1 MPSASSD
8 LRGRLH
14 RYLNDDGVGITVDS
28 NLLPDFL
35 HQANAHVLAQRM
47 DAAREQ
53 LCDANIACVEQR
65 VADDPGLT
73 DLMYVLAKLLQD
85 VGYTEKAAAW
95 YQRII
100 AIEPHVKVLCQL
112 STLVSPTQAVTALR
126 QALELAPEDNGIRQS
141 YAHNLLHSGRIA
153 EGIEQLEKLQDRQ
166 PAEKAPRLRI
176 LWNQHYLP
184 GYSSAYFKQAYTRWV
199 REFLVVDE
207 PMRVYANTCQPERRI
222 KLGLISG
229 EFRNNTPVTPFEL
242 IWTLLDREAFELFAY
257 SNVTEPDEGTQ
268 RWQDL
273 VDVYRD
279 IHELDDGAAAR
290 QIHADHIDILMEV
303 GGYCRSSRLGVMAHA
318 PAPLQLDYGALST
331 TGLPQIGYRFS
342 CPVLTPSTALRDFTE
357 ETLYLNPMCPYA
369 PPEVS
374 PLVGPLPARENGV
387 VTFGAFNNHRKINSL
402 ALDLWAAVLQQVPG
416 SQLLMKFPE
425 GKNADLAQY
434 YQETLQR
441 RGVDPAR
448 VTVHGALDH
457 MAHLALVERCDM
469 MLDTTPY
476 NAARGTMEALWM
488 GVPTVT
494 LVGDS
499 FVAREGLAI
508 QSQVGLAFF
517 AAQSPEEYVA
527 KAVSFAGQL
536 DHLDAIRQSLRQ
548 RMLASPLCDP
558 KGWTHQFAQALRQ
571 IWVQWCQERNVTNV
585 HHGERAAC

>member
-1 MPSASSD
+1 LQPASTD
-8 LRGRLH
+8 TGGRLH
-14 RYLNDDGVGITVDS
+14 RFLDDDGVSIAIDRE
-28 NLLPDFL
+28 LLPDFL
-35 HQANAHVLAQRM
+35 QQANAHVVAQEM
-47 DAAREQ
+47 DAAREL
-53 LCDANIACVEQR
+53 LCDANIAWVEQR

-85 VGYTEKAAAW
+85 VGYTEKAIAW

-100 AIEPHVKVLCQL
+100 AIEPHVKVLCLL

-126 QALELAPEDNGIRQS
+126 QALALAPQDDGILQS

-153 EGIEQLEKLQDRQ
+153 EGIKELEKLQGRQ

-184 GYSSAYFKQAYTRWV
+184 GYSRAYFKAAYARWV

-207 PMRVYANTCQPERRI
+207 PMREYGNSRQPDRRI
-222 KLGLISG
+222 RLGLISG

-242 IWTLLDREAFELFAY
+242 IWTLLDRDAFDLFAY
-257 SNVTEPDEGTQ
+257 SNVVEPDDGTQ
-268 RWQDL
+268 RWQGL

-279 IHELDDGAAAR
+279 IHEMDDGAAAR

-303 GGYCRSSRLGVMAHA
+303 GGYCRSSRLGVMAYA
-318 PAPLQLDYGALST
+318 PAPLQVDYGALST
-331 TGLPQIGYRFS
+331 TGLPQIRYRFS
-342 CPVLTPSTALRDFTE
+342 CPVLTPETELEDFTE

-369 PPEVS
+369 PPELS

-402 ALDLWAAVLQQVPG
+402 ALDLWAAVLQQVAG
-416 SQLLMKFPE
+416 ARLVMKFPE
-425 GKNADLAQY
+425 GKNQDLVQY
-434 YQETLQR
+434 YQERLQR

-448 VTVHGALDH
+448 VTVYGSLDH

-508 QSQVGLAFF
+508 QSQVGLEVF

-527 KAVSFAGQL
+527 KAVSFARQL

-558 KGWTHQFAQALRQ
+558 RGWTQQFARVLRQ
-571 IWVQWCQERNVTNV
+571 IWVHWCQEQNGTHA
-585 HHGERAAC
+585 HHGETATC

>member
-1 MPSASSD
+1 MQPASTD
-8 LRGRLH
+8 IRGRLH
-14 RYLNDDGVGITVDS
+14 RFLGDDGVSITVDS
-28 NLLPDFL
+28 DLLPDFL
-35 HQANAHVLAQRM
+35 QQANAHVLAQQM

-53 LCDANIACVEQR
+53 LCDANIAWVTQR
-65 VADDPGLT
+65 IADDPGLT
-73 DLMYVLAKLLQD
+73 DLMYILAKLLQD
-85 VGYTEKAAAW
+85 VGYTEKAIAW

-100 AIEPHVKVLCQL
+100 AIEPHVKVLCLL
-112 STLVSPTQAVTALR
+112 SALVSPTQAVTTLR
-126 QALELAPEDNGIRQS
+126 QALEMAPQDIGILQS
-141 YAHNLLHSGRIA
+141 YARNLLHSGRIA
-153 EGIEQLEKLQDRQ
+153 EGIEQLEKLQARL
-166 PAEKAPRLRI
+166 PAQKDPPLRM
-176 LWNQHYLP
+176 LWHQHYLP

-199 REFLVVDE
+199 GEFQIVDE
-207 PMRVYANTCQPERRI
+207 PMRVYANTRQPDRRI

-229 EFRNNTPVTPFEL
+229 EFKNNTPVTPFEL

-257 SNVTEPDEGTQ
+257 SNVTEPNEGTQ
-268 RWQDL
+268 RWQGL

-279 IHELDDGAAAR
+279 IQALDDGAAAR
-290 QIHADHIDILMEV
+290 QIHADEIDILMEV
-303 GGYCRSSRLGVMAHA
+303 GGYCRSSRLGVMAYA
-318 PAPLQLDYGALST
+318 PAPLQVDYGALST
-331 TGLPQIGYRFS
+331 TGLPQMRYRFS
-342 CPVLTPSTALRDFTE
+342 CPVLTPATALQDFTE

-387 VTFGAFNNHRKINSL
+387 VTFGAFNNHRKINDL

-416 SQLLMKFPE
+416 SRLLMKFPE
-425 GKNADLAQY
+425 GNDQDLVRY
-434 YQETLQR
+434 YQETLQK

-448 VTVHGALDH
+448 VTAHGPSDH
-457 MAHLALVERCDM
+457 MTHLTLMGSCDM

-508 QSQVGLAFF
+508 QSQVGLEFF

-536 DHLDAIRQSLRQ
+536 DHLDAIRQSLRP

-571 IWVQWCQERNVTNV
+571 IWVQWCQEPNVTHA